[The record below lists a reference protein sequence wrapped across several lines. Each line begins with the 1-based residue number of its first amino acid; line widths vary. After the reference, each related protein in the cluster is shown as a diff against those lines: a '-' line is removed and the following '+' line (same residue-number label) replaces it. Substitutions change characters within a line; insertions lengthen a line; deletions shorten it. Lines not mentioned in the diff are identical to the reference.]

1 MIREIGIF
9 CIAIPV
15 INTIIS
21 IIAKLALGPDM
32 IETSVEFIIV
42 IFGLVIIALSQFFA
56 YGMELESDVEG
67 LV

>member
-1 MIREIGIF
+1 MANLIISAIAK
-9 CIAIPV
+9 IAI
-15 INTIIS
+15 
-21 IIAKLALGPDM
+21 GPDA
-32 IETSVEFIIV
+32 IETSVEFTTL